1 MTTFTYV
8 YKEKEHV
15 GQRKIQTYT
24 LEGKRSTSK
33 HDAAPQNGEE
43 RPELFRRY
51 PVCPETKRTGPRKH
65 PVQLSFQLGKKGLG
79 IGHDQNTVYEC
90 MKMT

>member
-8 YKEKEHV
+8 YKEKEQV

-43 RPELFRRY
+43 RVTAE
-51 PVCPETKRTGPRKH
+51 ETRA
-65 PVQLSFQLGKKGLG
+65 VQEIPSLP
-79 IGHDQNTVYEC
+79 
-90 MKMT
+90 